1 MVLNPLFC
9 TSASYVRSPVF
20 RAARIQG
27 IYPVQRVFW
36 DSGSDF
42 GMKRFATRRG
52 SSLTR
57 GIWIRDS
64 GARLPCTTGSTRIWY
79 CASLQGAG

>member
-9 TSASYVRSPVF
+9 TSASYVRSP
-20 RAARIQG
+20 G
-27 IYPVQRVFW
+27 VQDPRNLSGTTGTVFW
-36 DSGSDF
+36 DSRSDF

-52 SSLTR
+52 SYLTR

-64 GARLPCTTGSTRIWY
+64 GARLPCTTGFFFF
-79 CASLQGAG
+79 C